1 MKFKFSVM
9 MASVIFTTTTMFGYE
24 LNRDKSDEV
33 YIQDETYY
41 CPKGISKAL
50 YSLSYSINNQLDN
63 LESESKKKRLTD
75 AAKEV
80 EYFDT
85 IKLVKQLDAQMFVD
99 VIAALEK
106 KQKIVNQMVSE
117 VCVPYNYDSDKLE
130 TKVSPEDFFKDIEK
144 YLKQL

>member
-1 MKFKFSVM
+1 MKFKVSVI

-24 LNRDKSDEV
+24 LNRDISDVV
-33 YIQDETYY
+33 YIQDERYY
-41 CPKGISKAL
+41 CPEGISEAL
-50 YSLSYSINNQLDN
+50 KSLSNSINNELN
-63 LESESKKKRLTD
+63 SLKSESKETRLTD

-117 VCVPYNYDSDKLE
+117 VCVPSDSDKLE